1 MITPAI
7 IYTLTINDILQKKEL
22 ERMEFWSKVFAVG
35 EEEWIKNHLQQAG
48 IKRMT
53 IRKCNGISF
62 ARGGN
67 D

>member
-35 EEEWIKNHLQQAG
+35 EEEWIKNHLRQAR

-53 IRKCNGISF
+53 IRKSNGISF